1 MKKRQSSALMSGAL
15 PEAASAMAATLH
27 HRGDCQESRNQSDHL
42 WVQLATALSRFILV
56 KSFTFGSALETE
68 RGVAVNALKWVL

>member
-27 HRGDCQESRNQSDHL
+27 HRGDCQESRNQSDLL
-42 WVQLATALSRFILV
+42 WVQLATALSLFIVVNL
-56 KSFTFGSALETE
+56 LHL
-68 RGVAVNALKWVL
+68 AVL

>member
-27 HRGDCQESRNQSDHL
+27 HRGDCQESRNQSDLL
-42 WVQLATALSRFILV
+42 WVQLATALSLFIVVNLLHLAV
-56 KSFTFGSALETE
+56 LWK
-68 RGVAVNALKWVL
+68 RRVAVNALKWVL

>member
-27 HRGDCQESRNQSDHL
+27 HRGDCQEPRNQSDLL
-42 WVQLATALSRFILV
+42 WVQLATALSLFIVVNL
-56 KSFTFGSALETE
+56 LHL
-68 RGVAVNALKWVL
+68 AVL